1 MSRYWLGRVAQSLP
15 LLVLVSAVVF
25 AVLHLSPGDPS
36 TLLADPAYLTEQQRL
51 ELRASL
57 GLDEPLPVQYVKT
70 MAGLLTGELRSFRSK
85 EPTIEMLGNA
95 LPTTAAVA
103 LLGMALATAIGV
115 AAGARAAQ
123 RPGGPLDRALSFAVV
138 SAISFPAFVL
148 ALFLIRIFAE
158 QLRVLPASGIRPV
171 GSSGFD
177 PIASLPHLVLP
188 VIVTAF
194 PIAAIL
200 ARYARDAV
208 REALAEEHVR
218 TARGKGLGEAVVL
231 RRHVMRNA
239 LVAIVSVVGTI
250 TPLLLGG
257 SVIVESLFGLPGVGR
272 ITVAAALQRDY
283 PVVMTT
289 ALFSAVVVVVA
300 NVLTDI
306 AYGAVDPRI
315 RLAQ

>member
-1 MSRYWLGRVAQSLP
+1 MSRYWLGRIAQALP
-15 LLVLVSAVVF
+15 LLALVSIVVF
-25 AVLHLSPGDPS
+25 AVLHFAPGDPS
-36 TLLADPAYLTEQQRL
+36 TLLADPAYLTEQQQR
-51 ELRASL
+51 ELRSSL
-57 GLDEPLPVQYVKT
+57 GLDEPLPVQYLKT
-70 MAGLLTGELRSFRSK
+70 MTGLVSGELRSFRSK
-85 EPTIEMLGNA
+85 EPTIEMLANA

-103 LLGMALATAIGV
+103 LLGMALATGLGIAL
-115 AAGARAAQ
+115 GARAAQ
-123 RPGGPLDRALSFAVV
+123 RPGGLVDRALSVAVV
-138 SAISFPAFVL
+138 SAVSFPAFVL

-158 QLRVLPASGIRPV
+158 QLRLLPASGIRPI
-171 GSSGFD
+171 GTSGFD

-208 REALAEEHVR
+208 REALAEEYVR
-218 TARGKGLGEAVVL
+218 TARSKGLSEPTVL
-231 RRHVMRNA
+231 RRHVLRNA

-289 ALFSAVVVVVA
+289 ALFSAVVVIAA
-300 NVLTDI
+300 NLITDLF
-306 AYGAVDPRI
+306 YGVVDPRI

>member
-1 MSRYWLGRVAQSLP
+1 MSGYWLGRVAQAIP
-15 LLVLVSAVVF
+15 LLVLVSVVVF
-25 AVLHLSPGDPS
+25 AVLHLAPGDPA

-70 MAGLLTGELRSFRSK
+70 IGGLVSGDLRSFRSK
-85 EPTIEMLGNA
+85 EPTIDMLASA
-95 LPTTAAVA
+95 LPTTAIVA
-103 LLGMALATAIGV
+103 LLGMALATIVGV

-123 RPGGPLDRALSFAVV
+123 RPGGTLDRALSFAVV

-158 QLRVLPASGIRPV
+158 GLRVLPASGIRPV
-171 GSSGFD
+171 GATGFD
-177 PIASLPHLVLP
+177 PVASLPHLVLP
-188 VIVTAF
+188 VLVTAF

-208 REALAEEHVR
+208 REALAEEYVR
-218 TARGKGLGEAVVL
+218 TARSKGLAEPTVL
-231 RRHVMRNA
+231 SRHVMRNA

-289 ALFSAVVVVVA
+289 TLFSAVVVIVA
-300 NVLTDI
+300 NLLTDV